1 MRSKLMATKF
11 PELIPIR
18 DSRVEALLEC
28 TGHHE
33 WWKPMHRLLSETRKA
48 LSSLEIFNASIE
60 VSLLRKLDVVLWME
74 ASDREVT
81 NLKSEVS

>member
-1 MRSKLMATKF
+1 MSGTRVLKLNS
-11 PELIPIR
+11 LNQIR

-28 TGHHE
+28 SGHDE
-33 WWKPMHRLLSETRKA
+33 WWRPMHRLLSETQKA
-48 LSSLEIFNASIE
+48 LSSLEIFNPSIE

-81 NLKSEVS
+81 NAKSEVS

>member
-1 MRSKLMATKF
+1 MSGTRFLKLNS
-11 PELIPIR
+11 LNQIR

-28 TGHHE
+28 SSHDE
-33 WWKPMHRLLSETRKA
+33 WWNPMHRLVSETRKA

-60 VSLLRKLDVVLWME
+60 VSLLRKLDVVLCME

-81 NLKSEVS
+81 NWKSEVS

>member
-1 MRSKLMATKF
+1 MSGTRFLKLNS
-11 PELIPIR
+11 LNQIR

-28 TGHHE
+28 SSHDD
-33 WWKPMHRLLSETRKA
+33 WWKPLHQLVSETRKA

-60 VSLLRKLDVVLWME
+60 VSLLRKLDVVLCME

-81 NLKSEVS
+81 NWKSEVS